1 MASKNRFTSLS
12 VECKPTVFCGPSC
25 QCLTQF
31 FREEFL
37 KHHRCLEQQ
46 REFYSEVAVAQAED
60 ALARIL
66 AKVDQLSQR
75 EDACE
80 VVSELLRKFDM
91 VTNLSA
97 WTESEKL
104 H

>member
-1 MASKNRFTSLS
+1 MASKSRFTSLHVDCQPS
-12 VECKPTVFCGPSC
+12 VFCGPTC
-25 QCLTQF
+25 QCLAQF

-37 KHHRCLEQQ
+37 KHHRCLEEQ
-46 REFYSEVAVAQAED
+46 REFYSELAIAQAED
-60 ALARIL
+60 ALNRIL
-66 AKVDQLSQR
+66 AAVEQLSER

-80 VVSELLRKFDM
+80 VVSELLRKFDR

-97 WTESEKL
+97 WTDPETL

>member
-1 MASKNRFTSLS
+1 MASNSRIASLDVTIQS
-12 VECKPTVFCGPSC
+12 ALFCGPTC
-25 QCLTQF
+25 QCMADF

-37 KHHRCLEQQ
+37 KHHRCLERQ
-46 REFYSEVAVAQAED
+46 REFYSDRAIEQAED
-60 ALARIL
+60 ALVRIL
-66 AKVDQLSQR
+66 ARVEQLSQR

-80 VVSELLRKFDM
+80 VVSELLRKFDL

-97 WTESEKL
+97 WTDPETL

>member
-1 MASKNRFTSLS
+1 MAD
-12 VECKPTVFCGPSC
+12 
-25 QCLTQF
+25 F

-37 KHHRCLEQQ
+37 KHHRCLERQ
-46 REFYSEVAVAQAED
+46 REFYSERAIAQAED

-66 AKVDQLSQR
+66 ATVEQLSQR

-80 VVSELLRKFDM
+80 VVSELLRKFDL

-97 WTESEKL
+97 WTDPETL